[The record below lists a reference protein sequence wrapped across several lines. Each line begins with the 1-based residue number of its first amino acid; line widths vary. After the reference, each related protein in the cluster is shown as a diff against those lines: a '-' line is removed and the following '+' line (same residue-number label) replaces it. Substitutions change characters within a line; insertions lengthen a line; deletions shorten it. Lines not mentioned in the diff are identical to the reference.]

1 MILDIY
7 FSKVGCRAV
16 PATDEYDRTVHVS
29 AQPDPHLPAGLI
41 TLMLGVLT
49 NMLALSPY
57 ECKALGR

>member
-1 MILDIY
+1 
-7 FSKVGCRAV
+7 V

-49 NMLALSPY
+49 NMLALSPC